1 MKRYFLLILS
11 FISFSI
17 PLLSQNFNGGVLL
30 GADVSQLD
38 GDNYGGYNKIGLLGG
53 GFVSLDVSDHSS
65 FQLEMEYIQKG
76 SKAYDTLGNDF
87 RFHFHYLEI
96 PLLYQYSLGK
106 RFSFEAGP
114 AADVLLGSLEESS
127 GVEVPST
134 IPLRKITLVGIYGG
148 SYFLTPHLKLNIR
161 VNYSLLSIRETG
173 SKYTYPPG
181 YRKIFFEK
189 GQYNNVLSLSLLWY
203 FKEKE
208 F

>member
-76 SKAYDTLGNDF
+76 SRIDSGANTFLF
-87 RFHFHYLEI
+87 RFHYLEI
-96 PLLYQYSLGK
+96 PLLYQYSIGK
-106 RFSFEAGP
+106 RFSLEAGP
-114 AADVLLGSLEESS
+114 AADVLLGSREESD
-127 GVEVPST
+127 GGEPPIR
-134 IPLRKITLVGIYGG
+134 IPLRKITLAGIYGG
-148 SYFLTPHLKLNIR
+148 SYFLTPHLKVNIR